1 MDREQVMMWI
11 AIGTFVILVL
21 RTISGQIIA
30 PLTQQISILAENVRS
45 LKEIIDEVRADLV
58 NVRERIT
65 STEAITKSLHKRVDR
80 IEAKLETKVDR
91 D

>member
-1 MDREQVMMWI
+1 MDREQVMMWV
-11 AIGTFVILVL
+11 AVGTFVILVL

-58 NVRERIT
+58 SVRERIT
-65 STEAITKSLHKRVDR
+65 SVEAITKALHKRVDR
-80 IEAKLETKVDR
+80 MESKLESKLDKE
-91 D
+91 